1 MGTALFPYIVRQEY
15 SPLKLDL
22 RMSSTA
28 VPYLALK
35 ADDRQELRLPALLKE
50 HAARVA
56 ALHGQSTSE
65 YLVEIIATSVSA
77 DIAKSL
83 TWDLSGPEVMV
94 LLQALS
100 APGPETEAMRA
111 ARATAEELFGPVN
124 SR

>member
-1 MGTALFPYIVRQEY
+1 
-15 SPLKLDL
+15 
-22 RMSSTA
+22 MSSTA

-83 TWDLSGPEVMV
+83 TWALSGPEVMV
-94 LLQALS
+94 LLQALA

-111 ARATAEELFGPVN
+111 ARTTAEELFGPV
-124 SR
+124 SAR